1 MKHRNV
7 FVTTFACGLL
17 MTLST
22 AAAHAVEIIAH
33 RGASHDA
40 PENTLAAFKLGYEQ
54 KADAVEIDIH
64 LTKDGQV
71 FTIHDYDTM
80 RVSGVSNKIVET
92 TFEDLRKL
100 EVGKWGEWKGKGF
113 SEKGPG
119 IDEVLAL
126 IPKGKKMF
134 VEIKVHPEILPA
146 LDAAFKRS
154 GKKEKQLTIIT
165 FHHDTAE
172 AAKKL
177 WPKKEVYWLV
187 GWKKDKQTGEYPN
200 IDDLIAKAKAAK
212 LTGLNINYG
221 FPIDKAFVKKVHKA
235 GLKLYTWTVD
245 DVAVAKSEI
254 EAGVD
259 GITTNR
265 PEWLREQLKK

>member
-1 MKHRNV
+1 MNTKIIS
-7 FVTTFACGLL
+7 AKLL
-17 MTLST
+17 TGFSIMAIST
-22 AAAHAVEIIAH
+22 SASFAVEIIAH

-40 PENTLAAFKLGYEQ
+40 PENTMAAFKLGYEQ

-64 LTKDGQV
+64 LTKDGKI
-71 FTIHDYDTM
+71 FTMHDYDTL

-92 TFEDLRKL
+92 DFADLRKL
-100 EVGKWGEWKGKGF
+100 EVGQWGQWKGKGF
-113 SEKGPG
+113 SERGPG

-126 IPKGKKMF
+126 IPDGKKMF
-134 VEIKVHPEILPA
+134 VEIKVHPEILPE

-154 GKKEKQLTIIT
+154 GKKDKQLTIIT
-165 FHHDTAE
+165 FHYDTAE

-177 WPKKEVYWLV
+177 WPKKEVYWLM
-187 GWKKDKQTGEYPN
+187 GWKKDKAGNYPN
-200 IDDLIAKAKAAK
+200 IDDLIKKAKAAK
-212 LTGLNINYG
+212 LDGLNLNSG
-221 FPIDKAFVKKVHKA
+221 FPIDKAFAKKVHDA

-245 DVAVAKSEI
+245 DPEVAKKEV

-265 PEWLREQLKK
+265 PEFLRAQLKK

>member
-1 MKHRNV
+1 MAIS
-7 FVTTFACGLL
+7 TSATF
-17 MTLST
+17 
-22 AAAHAVEIIAH
+22 AVEIIAH
-33 RGASHDA
+33 RGASFDA
-40 PENTLAAFKLGYEQ
+40 PENTMASFKLGYEQ

-64 LTKDGQV
+64 LTKDGQIY
-71 FTIHDYDTM
+71 TIHDYDTL
-80 RVSGVSNKIVET
+80 RVSGVSNKIDQT

-100 EVGKWGEWKGKGF
+100 EVGQWGQWKGKGF

-126 IPKGKKMF
+126 IPNGKKMF

-146 LDAAFKRS
+146 LDEAFKRS
-154 GKKEKQLTIIT
+154 GKKDKQLTIIT
-165 FHHDTAE
+165 FHYDTAE
-172 AAKKL
+172 ESKKL

-200 IDDLIAKAKAAK
+200 IDDLIVKAKAAK
-212 LTGLNINYG
+212 LDGLNLNSG
-221 FPIDKAFVKKVHKA
+221 FPIDKAFAKKVHGA

-245 DVAVAKSEI
+245 DPTVAKAEVA
-254 EAGVD
+254 AGVD

-265 PEWLREQLKK
+265 PEFLRAELKK